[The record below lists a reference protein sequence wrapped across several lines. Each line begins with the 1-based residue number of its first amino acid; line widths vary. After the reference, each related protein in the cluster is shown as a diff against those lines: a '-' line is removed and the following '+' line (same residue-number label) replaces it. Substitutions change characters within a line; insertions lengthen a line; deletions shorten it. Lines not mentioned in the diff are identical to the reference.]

1 MTISSSSSLPD
12 DAALCCVPI
21 RHTRRWWAEPNCN
34 ALKIMEKNEGMLE
47 VLDLFQQ
54 IFGAVG
60 VLDIGGVDDDAQQQA
75 QAIDRDLALAPFDLL
90 GGIVAARPP
99 FSVVLTLWVSMIA
112 AVGLACRPSLSRSVM
127 TR

>member
-47 VLDLFQQ
+47 DFGYNLKRKEEWNFKRKGITFHYTSKSLIGYHDSDRLFFDEPNPNKWTSSDNLIVGDLTFRY
-54 IFGAVG
+54 
-60 VLDIGGVDDDAQQQA
+60 
-75 QAIDRDLALAPFDLL
+75 AILL
-90 GGIVAARPP
+90 
-99 FSVVLTLWVSMIA
+99 
-112 AVGLACRPSLSRSVM
+112 
-127 TR
+127 